1 MKMKAYKSREYLLD
15 ELKKKNYIQISK
27 ENNVDTSTIQ
37 RYMRRHG
44 LTKKRVSWT
53 EEELHLLKENYEKN
67 PYVYQLFPN
76 RSVSSINHK
85 ASRLGF
91 GKIIRKSIY
100 SVNHD
105 FFKQFSPEMAYVLGW
120 FFSDGNVSSDKG
132 SISIHL
138 NKKDHYILEK
148 MKNLMESTRP
158 IDSYSNSSYLRLD
171 SKILAQDLINLRC
184 VPKKSLFLEFPD
196 IPPQYLSH
204 FIRGFFD
211 GDGSI
216 HFNKPNTIKVTF
228 ISTKQ
233 FLEKLQIE
241 LNNILGLRIGS
252 LQRQIKMC
260 IALYYGDD
268 ARKLC
273 DWMYENSKDLYL
285 IRKKERFDKH
295 IELRK
300 NGKL

>member
-1 MKMKAYKSREYLLD
+1 MKIYQSREYLVH
-15 ELKKKNYIQISK
+15 ELKNKNYIQLSR
-27 ENNVDTSTIQ
+27 ENNVDISTIQ
-37 RYMRRHG
+37 RYMRRNG

-53 EEELHLLKENYEKN
+53 QEELDLLKENYQKN
-67 PYVYQLFPN
+67 PSVYQLFPN

-85 ASRLGF
+85 ASRLRF

-100 SVNHD
+100 LVNHD
-105 FFKQFSPEMAYVLGW
+105 FFKEFNPEMAYVLGW

-148 MKNLMESTRP
+148 IKNLMESTRP

-184 VPKKSLFLEFPD
+184 IPKKSLFLEFPD
-196 IPPQYLSH
+196 VPDQYLSH
-204 FIRGFFD
+204 FVRGFFD

-216 HFNKPNTIKVTF
+216 NFNKPNTIKISF

-233 FLEKLQIE
+233 FLDSLQTK
-241 LNNILGLRIGS
+241 LNNILGLKIGP
-252 LQRQIKMC
+252 LQRQIKMY
-260 IALYYGDD
+260 IALYYSDD

-273 DWMYENSKDLYL
+273 NWMYENSKDLYL

-295 IELRK
+295 INLRT
-300 NGKL
+300 NDKL

>member
-1 MKMKAYKSREYLLD
+1 MKIYKSRAYLVD
-15 ELKKKNYIQISK
+15 ELKNKSYIQISK

-44 LTKKRVSWT
+44 LTKKRISWT
-53 EEELHLLKENYEKN
+53 KGELDILKDNYKKD
-67 PYVYQLFPN
+67 PVVYRLFPN
-76 RSVSSINHK
+76 RSISSINHK

-91 GKIIRKSIY
+91 GKIIRKSKY
-100 SVNHD
+100 SVNHN

-120 FFSDGNVSSDKG
+120 FFSDGNVSHNKG

-148 MKNLMESTRP
+148 IKFLMESTRP
-158 IDSYSNSSYLRLD
+158 IDCYLNSSYLRLD
-171 SKILAQDLINLRC
+171 SKVLAQDLINFGC
-184 VPKKSLFLEFPD
+184 VPKKSLILEFPD
-196 IPPQYLSH
+196 IAHPYLSH

-216 HFNKPNTIKVTF
+216 HFNKPNTIKVAF
-228 ISTKQ
+228 ISTKK
-233 FLEKLQIE
+233 FLESLQIK
-241 LNNILGLRIGS
+241 LNNTLGLKIGP
-252 LQRQIKMC
+252 LQKHIKVY

-273 DWMYENSKDLYL
+273 NWMYENSKDLYL
-285 IRKKERFDKH
+285 IRKKERFDRH
-295 IELRK
+295 IKLRT